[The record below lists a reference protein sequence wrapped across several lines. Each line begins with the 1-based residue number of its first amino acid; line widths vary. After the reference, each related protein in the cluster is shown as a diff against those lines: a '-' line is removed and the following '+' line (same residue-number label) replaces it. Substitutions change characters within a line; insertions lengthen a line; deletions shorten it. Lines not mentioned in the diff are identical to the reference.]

1 MTSAMRVT
9 PRVARE
15 SARPQKV
22 PRMDD
27 FLVTSTC
34 GQCEQHTHTEVNDSN
49 HWCTQ
54 VFYPVVDAV
63 VIWTKTET
71 VFVWAMSAPEEFC
84 LSRAIRMFALLLLLL
99 LLLVRCGNGFW
110 TRTFALSTL
119 MLGRNCHRSTT
130 LSKWRND
137 TTTKYKWNIECNKT
151 AARYCTPKGL
161 TQFHLM
167 YLENKLTKIHIKNH
181 NTIQRTWNTITRT

>member
-71 VFVWAMSAPEEFC
+71 VFV
-84 LSRAIRMFALLLLLL
+84 
-99 LLLVRCGNGFW
+99 
-110 TRTFALSTL
+110 
-119 MLGRNCHRSTT
+119 
-130 LSKWRND
+130 
-137 TTTKYKWNIECNKT
+137 
-151 AARYCTPKGL
+151 
-161 TQFHLM
+161 
-167 YLENKLTKIHIKNH
+167 
-181 NTIQRTWNTITRT
+181 